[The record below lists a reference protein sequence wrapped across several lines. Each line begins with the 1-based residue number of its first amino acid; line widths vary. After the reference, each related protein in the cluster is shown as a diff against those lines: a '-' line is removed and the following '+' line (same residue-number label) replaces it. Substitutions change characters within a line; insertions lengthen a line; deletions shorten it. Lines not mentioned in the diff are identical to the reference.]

1 MSTKRQGEGE
11 PKQADFGD
19 LAKML
24 EQFRMP
30 TVDLQALLDTQHKDL
45 EALAQATRQAYD
57 GIRSL
62 VARRDEI
69 MADSISQW
77 QEAIKA
83 GGGKGLAEQTAR
95 IQQGMAQAL
104 TDLRELGEIEVRT
117 RTDVWKTMQER
128 MQRNFAEIQ
137 KLLTPR

>member
-1 MSTKRQGEGE
+1 MRSMQKANPNE
-11 PKQADFGD
+11 AALGD
-19 LAKML
+19 LTRMF

-30 TVDLQALLDTQHKDL
+30 AVDLQALLDTQRKDL

-69 MADSISQW
+69 LTESISQW
-77 QEAIKA
+77 QEAVRA
-83 GGGKGLAEQTAR
+83 NGGKGLTEQAEQL
-95 IQQGMAQAL
+95 QQGMAKAIA
-104 TDLRELGEIEVRT
+104 DLRELGQIEART
-117 RTDVWKTMQER
+117 RTEVWKTVQER
-128 MQRNFAEIQ
+128 MQQNFAEMQ